1 MLQAYARWGENGPA
15 SAFFTHVPRHTA
27 VHTRDHTTPCG
38 CLRLAHQCELRTHGP
53 LSCCCAAWTT
63 PQLPLPRPKMP
74 EGNAPPP
81 PRRPPPPPPT
91 HPRPAAPCATAAAC
105 TSCPGKARPV
115 CPEVGE
121 AGSCAASPC
130 PALLPHTHTR
140 APLAVVAPANA
151 AASAVAAAA
160 AAAARCA
167 AARGAAAACAA
178 GACAAAESRNPSFA
192 ESFLRAHTAWARSF
206 FVSIFCSRLMPTA
219 MVFRA

>member
-1 MLQAYARWGENGPA
+1 MLLRGMDNPPTTPA
-15 SAFFTHVPRHTA
+15 SSQDAR
-27 VHTRDHTTPCG
+27 R
-38 CLRLAHQCELRTHGP
+38 
-53 LSCCCAAWTT
+53 
-63 PQLPLPRPKMP
+63 K
-74 EGNAPPP
+74 
-81 PRRPPPPPPT
+81 RPPPARPPGRPHPDPPPSRRAVRDSGGLYLL
-91 HPRPAAPCATAAAC
+91 PRK
-105 TSCPGKARPV
+105 SPV